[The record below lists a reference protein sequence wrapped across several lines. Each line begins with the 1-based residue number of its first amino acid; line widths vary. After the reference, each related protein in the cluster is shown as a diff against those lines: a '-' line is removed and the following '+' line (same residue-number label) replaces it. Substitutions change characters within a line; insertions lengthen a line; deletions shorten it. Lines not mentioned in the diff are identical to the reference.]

1 MSETQGTGPA
11 RARLRR
17 VLSIAGNSAML
28 IVCLALLVN
37 WTARLVQHVGRWIH
51 EPAVPAYGSVDVV
64 YFYEPGCPACMLAR
78 PICDRLQRRYP
89 QYRWARVDLSYP
101 RGMELAET
109 YYLHGKIPVRSRGT
123 IPTVFVGTRAFI
135 GYGEISGRLPAFV
148 ASLPARSTE
157 REARSGR
164 TAGRRATSGA
174 SRFALRAPCR
184 ERSERQAPRTTGAA
198 SIQERFTSFRVA
210 PVLLAG
216 LVDSVN
222 PCAIA
227 TLIFFLSYLAFT
239 GRRSREL
246 LGVGAAFTV
255 GVFLTYFL
263 IGLGLLRL
271 LHLFPITTTLA
282 RWVYP
287 TTGLATLILAGISFR
302 DGLKARRGQTAAM
315 TLQLPKPL
323 KRLTHRAIR
332 TQMGARGPMSAGR
345 LAGAAFA
352 SAVAV
357 SALEFTC
364 TSQVYLPTL
373 MYMTQVEGH
382 RLRATWLLV
391 LYNLMFVA
399 PLVVL
404 FLLSALGANSR
415 SVGAFFARKT
425 AITKLAMSFLFASLS
440 LYMFT
445 VSARM
450 IVVR

>member
-1 MSETQGTGPA
+1 MSETQGTRPA

-78 PICDRLQRRYP
+78 PVCDRLQRRYP
-89 QYRWARVDLSYP
+89 RYRWARVDLSYP

-135 GYGEISGRLPAFV
+135 GYGEISGRLPRYV
-148 ASLPARSTE
+148 ASLPAAKLRRSP
-157 REARSGR
+157 
-164 TAGRRATSGA
+164 
-174 SRFALRAPCR
+174 SRGSTDRP
-184 ERSERQAPRTTGAA
+184 ERQAPHTTGAA
-198 SIQERFTSFRVA
+198 SIQERFTSFQVA

-287 TTGLATLILAGISFR
+287 TTGVATLILAGISFR

-332 TQMGARGPMSAGR
+332 TQMGAKGPMSAGR

-352 SAVAV
+352 SAVVV